1 VKSGPDFL
9 NQAGA
14 IEKLQTTII
23 YNYKKTKEN
32 HMHAQI
38 VVNTHTNN
46 LQGNHQAENYNPK
59 KTKNKKEARERKRK
73 LREKKKIVCDL
84 KKKKKKKL

>member
-1 VKSGPDFL
+1 VKFEQDFL
-9 NQAGA
+9 NQTEA

-38 VVNTHTNN
+38 AVNTHTNN

-59 KTKNKKEARERKRK
+59 K
-73 LREKKKIVCDL
+73 EK

>member
-1 VKSGPDFL
+1 VKSEPDFL
-9 NQAGA
+9 NQIGE

-38 VVNTHTNN
+38 TVNTHINN

-59 KTKNKKEARERKRK
+59 K
-73 LREKKKIVCDL
+73 KKKPENE
-84 KKKKKKKL
+84 KRN